1 MNRLLLSL
9 ALLTL
14 TFFPARLHAEAMV
27 KLLAMHG
34 FDCPPVSGCFDT
46 SKIRG
51 TVQLKKMGSTRT
63 VDIVYYDYYRQSW
76 NSVPA
81 NYLSSVSDQ
90 QELWTF
96 LVPASV
102 TEFAIAYH
110 ADGAVYWD
118 NNGGKNY
125 TGAHYGYNA
134 WLGDTPLFFGPELQ
148 WTYIAVGGETLT
160 SGYDEAAASFTGGV
174 WVQNHPAAK
183 TVTVVYTDDQWK
195 TTRTVSAE
203 RLQGPIYPSGVELW
217 SFQAPVK
224 AGTPAANIEFAVALK
239 RGNET
244 FWDNNYGRN
253 FKINSEW
260 KFSR

>member
-1 MNRLLLSL
+1 MKRLLSSL

-14 TFFPARLHAEAMV
+14 TFLPARLHAADQV

-51 TVQLKKMGSTRT
+51 TVQLKKIGSTRS

-76 NSVPA
+76 NSIPA
-81 NYLSSVSDQ
+81 SYLSTVSDQ
-90 QELWTF
+90 EELWTF

-110 ADGAVYWD
+110 ADGAIYWD

-125 TGAHYGYNA
+125 SGAHYGYNA
-134 WLGDTPLFFGPELQ
+134 WLGDSPLFFGPELQ
-148 WTYIAVGGETLT
+148 WTYIAVAGETFT
-160 SGYDEAAASFTGGV
+160 SGYDPNAATFTGGV
-174 WVQNHPAAK
+174 WIQNHPAAK
-183 TVTVVYTDDQWK
+183 TVTVVYTDDQWQTVK
-195 TTRTVSAE
+195 TVSAQP
-203 RLQGPIYPSGVELW
+203 LQGPIYPSGVELW

-224 AGTPAANIEFAVALK
+224 PGTPAANIEFAVALK

-253 FKINSEW
+253 FRINSEG